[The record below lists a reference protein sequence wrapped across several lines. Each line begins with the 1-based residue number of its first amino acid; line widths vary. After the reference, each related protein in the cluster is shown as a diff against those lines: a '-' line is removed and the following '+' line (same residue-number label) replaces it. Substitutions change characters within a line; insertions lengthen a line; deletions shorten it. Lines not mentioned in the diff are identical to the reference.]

1 MDSIFGNLDDLYL
14 FCQVVDAG
22 SLLKA
27 SEQLQLPVSTM
38 SRRLTALEQ
47 RIGVRLLERKGREL
61 SATETG
67 RVFYTRLGG
76 ELTQIELDL
85 HQLLSAEKQVKGNVR
100 LVVPYTMYQS
110 FVGDVVQE
118 FMLTHP
124 EVTIDVKL
132 SLDDSM
138 PETDRDLVIGFHLGR
153 STDLIARPYFIARDV
168 LYASCGYIKEHG
180 MPTSIEES
188 MAHKWVGLDS
198 RRELHFIQ
206 DNQQSVPCHVK
217 PRMVVNDVKMLVKAI
232 TAGLGIGAI
241 PRHHVPSDDPTLIKV
256 LPEFQLHHRQAF
268 LYYKRREH
276 QPKALSLLI
285 KSLLEHAPKSKEYGD
300 INKPL

>member
-14 FCQVVDAG
+14 FCRVVDAG

-38 SRRLTALEQ
+38 SRRLTSLEK
-47 RIGVRLLERKGREL
+47 RIGVRLLERQGREL

-67 RVFYTRLGG
+67 QVFYARMGS
-76 ELTQIELDL
+76 ELSQIELDL
-85 HQLLSAEKQVKGNVR
+85 HQLLSDEKQVKGNVR

-118 FMLTHP
+118 FMLTYP

-138 PETDRDLVIGFHLGR
+138 PETDRDLVVGFNLGR
-153 STDLIARPYFIARDV
+153 STDLIARPYFMARDV
-168 LYASCGYIKEHG
+168 LYASCDYIEKHG

-188 MAHKWVGLDS
+188 LNRDWVGLES
-198 RRELHFIQ
+198 SRELHFMQ
-206 DNQQSVPCHVK
+206 DNGQSVSCHMK
-217 PRMVVNDVKMLVKAI
+217 PRMVVNDVKMLVKAVS
-232 TAGLGIGAI
+232 AGIGIGAI
-241 PRHHVPSDDPTLIKV
+241 PRHHVPSDDPTLVKV
-256 LPEFQLHHRQAF
+256 LPELQLHRRQAF

-285 KSLLEHAPKSKEYGD
+285 QMLLERAPKLK
-300 INKPL
+300 N

>member
-14 FCQVVDAG
+14 FCRVVEAG

-38 SRRLTALEQ
+38 SRRLTTLEQ
-47 RIGVRLLERKGREL
+47 RIGVRLLERQGREL

-67 RVFYTRLGG
+67 QVFYARMGS
-76 ELTQIELDL
+76 ELSQIELDL
-85 HQLLSAEKQVKGNVR
+85 HQLLSDEKQVKGNVR

-110 FVGDVVQE
+110 FVGNVVQE
-118 FMLTHP
+118 FMLTYP

-138 PETDRDLVIGFHLGR
+138 PETDRDLVVGFNLGR
-153 STDLIARPYFIARDV
+153 STDLIARPYFMARDV
-168 LYASCGYIKEHG
+168 LYASRDYIEKHG

-188 MAHKWVGLDS
+188 LDHDWVGLES
-198 RRELHFIQ
+198 SRELHFMQ
-206 DNQQSVPCHVK
+206 DNEQSVSCHMK
-217 PRMVVNDVKMLVKAI
+217 PRMVVNDVKMLVKAVS
-232 TAGLGIGAI
+232 AGIGIAAI
-241 PRHHVPSDDPTLIKV
+241 PRHHVPSDDSTLVKV
-256 LPEFQLHHRQAF
+256 LPELQLHRRQAF

-276 QPKALSLLI
+276 QPRALSLLI
-285 KSLLEHAPKSKEYGD
+285 QMLLERAPKLID
-300 INKPL
+300 